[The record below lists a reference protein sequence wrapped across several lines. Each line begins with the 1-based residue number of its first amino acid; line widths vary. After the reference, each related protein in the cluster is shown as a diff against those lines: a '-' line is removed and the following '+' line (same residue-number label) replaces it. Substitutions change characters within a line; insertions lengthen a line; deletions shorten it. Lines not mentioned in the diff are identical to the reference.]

1 MSKLTPLYF
10 SKQQPASNSAPF
22 TSSKVKMKNQVN
34 NATGELIKVSLPGLF
49 SWKKK
54 YVTEG
59 KAPVYGSI
67 IVALRGRLGESELQE
82 TVLYSL
88 QLADLH
94 CRLCN

>member
-49 SWKKK
+49 SWKK
-54 YVTEG
+54 
-59 KAPVYGSI
+59 I
-67 IVALRGRLGESELQE
+67 
-82 TVLYSL
+82 
-88 QLADLH
+88 
-94 CRLCN
+94 CN